1 MYPIIDQFFLTSLF
15 GKLLERVVQK
25 QMLDY
30 LLINKLISPHQHGFL
45 SELSTCI
52 LSCWKQ
58 LMTGH
63 CLCEIVMTGH
73 CLCEIIMLLMLCTLT
88 SVKPLILLVM

>member
-1 MYPIIDQFFLTSLF
+1 VEIVHITPVFKKGLSPDVSNYRPISLTSVF

-45 SELSTCI
+45 SI
-52 LSCWKQ
+52 
-58 LMTGH
+58 
-63 CLCEIVMTGH
+63 
-73 CLCEIIMLLMLCTLT
+73 
-88 SVKPLILLVM
+88 